1 MSNIWLEP
9 LPPRAYL
16 LPCNLSYILSPLPWH
31 TSQLEASFSLHILF
45 SVDLSLRVSLG
56 IFLPFPISFFELI
69 VLHVDGFFLFFFNL
83 SKFDLSCC
91 VSCVQQSDSTL
102 HIHVF
107 VHPLRSV
114 VKESPC
120 NEGDLGSIPGLGRYA
135 QMDMTSLPSMLAWR
149 ISWTEEPSRLQS
161 TGSQRV
167 GHM

>member
-69 VLHVDGFFLFFFNL
+69 VLHVDGFFLFIYFLIRVNL
-83 SKFDLSCC
+83 IYHVVFHVYSKVIQLYIYMYLCIHFAQLLKNHPAMKEIW
-91 VSCVQQSDSTL
+91 VQSLGWEDM
-102 HIHVF
+102 
-107 VHPLRSV
+107 LR
-114 VKESPC
+114 
-120 NEGDLGSIPGLGRYA
+120 
-135 QMDMTSLPSMLAWR
+135 
-149 ISWTEEPSRLQS
+149 WT
-161 TGSQRV
+161 
-167 GHM
+167 